1 MFVFRVIKT
10 NFIEKKSH
18 FHTNY
23 FDLAEFCSFDKSQ
36 CGMDFISMNKIY
48 LIKEEPEKTIE
59 NKFQNCHSIGQQQ
72 KHTFSCFL
80 FIAFLF
86 SFFITQSLSSL
97 Q

>member
-1 MFVFRVIKT
+1 MACLFFRVIKT

-48 LIKEEPEKTIE
+48 LMKEEPEKTIE

-72 KHTFSCFL
+72 KHTFFL
-80 FIAFLF
+80 FFIYCLSFLIF
-86 SFFITQSLSSL
+86 YYTKSE
-97 Q
+97 

>member
-36 CGMDFISMNKIY
+36 CGMDFRIAILLVNNKNT
-48 LIKEEPEKTIE
+48 L
-59 NKFQNCHSIGQQQ
+59 
-72 KHTFSCFL
+72 FSCFL